1 MNKKELKNFIKNS
14 LLEDIGEGDHTSNAI
29 LINNC
34 IYEVQL
40 LVKDSGIIAGVDL
53 AKRIFKE
60 VDKTLNFKK
69 ILNDG
74 DKVKKGDIVFIV
86 KGNGNSILKAERLTL
101 NCMQRMS
108 AIATKTSYLNSL
120 IINQKT
126 KILDT
131 RKTTP
136 QNRIIEKWAVRI
148 GGGVNHRFGLFDMI
162 MIKDNHIDFIGGI
175 KKSIQAVKKYLL
187 KNNKNLDIIVEARN
201 IKEVNEIIQE
211 QGVKRILLD
220 NFDINT
226 TKRAVE
232 IINQKCEIESSGNI
246 TEKNIKKYAEC
257 GVDFIS
263 TGTITHSIINFDL
276 SLNAI

>member
-29 LINNC
+29 LIDNC

-53 AKRIFKE
+53 AEKIFKE

-74 DKVKKGDIVFIV
+74 DKVNKGDIVFIV

-120 IINQKT
+120 IKNQKT

-136 QNRIIEKWAVRI
+136 QNRIIEI
-148 GGGVNHRFGLFDMI
+148 H
-162 MIKDNHIDFIGGI
+162 
-175 KKSIQAVKKYLL
+175 
-187 KNNKNLDIIVEARN
+187 
-201 IKEVNEIIQE
+201 KE
-211 QGVKRILLD
+211 
-220 NFDINT
+220 
-226 TKRAVE
+226 
-232 IINQKCEIESSGNI
+232 ES
-246 TEKNIKKYAEC
+246 Y
-257 GVDFIS
+257 
-263 TGTITHSIINFDL
+263 
-276 SLNAI
+276 